1 MKLKRLIASLLV
13 VATLCGLT
21 AVVPASAASGRA
33 SAFTDISDPQV
44 AGAAE
49 ILRLLGVVNGTGGS
63 SFNPSGTLTRAEFCK
78 MAVEVMGKGNEAA
91 AQANRTIFKDVKGGN
106 WASGYINLAASTP
119 IGAAGE
125 EGGSSDML
133 MMGKGDATFGPGDV
147 ITFAQAVTVMMRI
160 LGYGAKDIATG
171 SSWYGG
177 YLATA
182 NTIGLTEGVSLSW
195 DSPITRGQTAILFEN
210 MLYTKPN
217 GGKDPYLT
225 TLGGKILDEAIILS
239 VDATTAD
246 NTTGAIQTIAG
257 ETVSVYKTDHVPFD
271 ASLCGVRAKLVLDK
285 EEKVIAITPST
296 SGSQRTVTVVA
307 PEINYLTVSGGE
319 KLDVPTETPVYQ
331 DGVMKLYKDIYINLK
346 AGVQVNFH
354 YSATGKLEYL
364 FIPTADTAETAAVAK
379 ATGSGNP
386 FSSLVGGD
394 TGYRIVK
401 NGVTASIADIRQ
413 YDVATY
419 DKTTKTLHVS
429 DLRLTGVYENVSP
442 SPATPLS
449 VTVLGATLPV
459 LSSAYEDLAK
469 FKIGDI
475 VTLLLTA
482 DGQVAGV
489 VSSSEAKSTT
499 VGTVTSIDKDT
510 GYAEIKPLLEL
521 KDTAGK
527 LITLQGTSSY
537 KGDSAA
543 KMTGQLV
550 TVSSSKVKQVTLSRL
565 SGSGASG
572 TLDVNKR
579 TLGGEALADN
589 VYLYER
595 VGNGAPAS
603 ITFSQLTRA
612 TVPSS
617 KISYVGKDY
626 AGRINIIVFDDVTG
640 DQYTYGIAE
649 TDQIEGTFNSE
660 KFYNSTIAVENNN
673 GKSADLVSGAAIKAG
688 SYIGIT
694 ASLDTVNSS
703 NNRLANLVELKSV
716 SGVSRADFELNGVT
730 PGKDNPTTP
739 IGTIT
744 TSNMIIPIAGNVAC
758 YNRTTKKWFAS
769 LDEARAYSNS
779 LTIYYDRTP
788 EEGGK
793 VRLVVVE

>member
-1 MKLKRLIASLLV
+1 MKLKRLIATLLV

-125 EGGSSDML
+125 EGGSNDML

-182 NTIGLTEGVSLSW
+182 NTIGLTEGVTLSW

-225 TLGGKILDEAIILS
+225 TLGGKSLDEAIILS

-331 DGVMKLYKDIYINLK
+331 DGAMKFYKDIYINLK

-394 TGYRIVK
+394 PGYDPL
-401 NGVTASIADIRQ
+401 AFAIAECQPCHPPQR
-413 YDVATY
+413 
-419 DKTTKTLHVS
+419 H
-429 DLRLTGVYENVSP
+429 G
-442 SPATPLS
+442 
-449 VTVLGATLPV
+449 
-459 LSSAYEDLAK
+459 
-469 FKIGDI
+469 
-475 VTLLLTA
+475 
-482 DGQVAGV
+482 
-489 VSSSEAKSTT
+489 
-499 VGTVTSIDKDT
+499 
-510 GYAEIKPLLEL
+510 
-521 KDTAGK
+521 
-527 LITLQGTSSY
+527 
-537 KGDSAA
+537 
-543 KMTGQLV
+543 
-550 TVSSSKVKQVTLSRL
+550 
-565 SGSGASG
+565 
-572 TLDVNKR
+572 
-579 TLGGEALADN
+579 
-589 VYLYER
+589 
-595 VGNGAPAS
+595 
-603 ITFSQLTRA
+603 
-612 TVPSS
+612 
-617 KISYVGKDY
+617 
-626 AGRINIIVFDDVTG
+626 AGRYSPG
-640 DQYTYGIAE
+640 PLQRLRGSR
-649 TDQIEGTFNSE
+649 QI
-660 KFYNSTIAVENNN
+660 
-673 GKSADLVSGAAIKAG
+673 
-688 SYIGIT
+688 
-694 ASLDTVNSS
+694 
-703 NNRLANLVELKSV
+703 
-716 SGVSRADFELNGVT
+716 
-730 PGKDNPTTP
+730 
-739 IGTIT
+739 
-744 TSNMIIPIAGNVAC
+744 
-758 YNRTTKKWFAS
+758 
-769 LDEARAYSNS
+769 
-779 LTIYYDRTP
+779 
-788 EEGGK
+788 
-793 VRLVVVE
+793 

>member
-1 MKLKRLIASLLV
+1 MKLKRLIATLLV

-331 DGVMKLYKDIYINLK
+331 DGAMKLYKDIYINLK

-459 LSSAYEDLAK
+459 LSSAYEDLAR

-482 DGQVAGV
+482 DGQVAGA

-499 VGTVTSIDKDT
+499 VGVVKMDGKAAVVT
-510 GYAEIKPLLEL
+510 PLMDLRGPDGE
-521 KDTAGK
+521 K
-527 LITLQGTSSY
+527 ITL
-537 KGDSAA
+537 KGETNLSDTSAA
-543 KMTGQLV
+543 KMQGQLV
-550 TVSSSKVKQVTLSRL
+550 TVSSSKVNQITLSRL

-649 TDQIEGTFNSE
+649 TGE
-660 KFYNSTIAVENNN
+660 
-673 GKSADLVSGAAIKAG
+673 VSGGSFGEETIVNASVKVNSGGTDSEMLITGANIKNG
-688 SYIGIT
+688 SFIGIA
-694 ASLDTVNSS
+694 ASLDTVNKS
-703 NNRLANLVELKSV
+703 NHKLANWVELKSV

-739 IGTIT
+739 IGTVT
-744 TSNMIIPIAGNVAC
+744 TSNKIIPIAGNVAC

-793 VRLVVVE
+793 VRLIVVE

>member
-1 MKLKRLIASLLV
+1 MKLKRLIATLLV

-331 DGVMKLYKDIYINLK
+331 DGAMKLYKDIYINLK

-459 LSSAYEDLAK
+459 LSSAYEDLAR

-482 DGQVAGV
+482 DGQVAGA

-499 VGTVTSIDKDT
+499 VGVVKMDGKYAVVT
-510 GYAEIKPLLEL
+510 PLMDLRGPDGE
-521 KDTAGK
+521 K
-527 LITLQGTSSY
+527 ITL
-537 KGDSAA
+537 KGETNLSDTSAA
-543 KMTGQLV
+543 KMQGQLV
-550 TVSSSKVKQVTLSRL
+550 TVSSSKVNQITLSRL

-649 TDQIEGTFNSE
+649 TGE
-660 KFYNSTIAVENNN
+660 
-673 GKSADLVSGAAIKAG
+673 VSGGSFGEETIVNASVKVNSGGTDSEMLITGANIKNG
-688 SYIGIT
+688 SFIGIA
-694 ASLDTVNSS
+694 ASLDTVNKS
-703 NNRLANLVELKSV
+703 NHKLANWVELKSV

-739 IGTIT
+739 IGTVT
-744 TSNMIIPIAGNVAC
+744 TSNKIIPIAGNVAC

-793 VRLVVVE
+793 VRLIVVE

>member
-257 ETVSVYKTDHVPFD
+257 EAVAVYKTDHVPFD
-271 ASLCGVRAKLVLDK
+271 AALCGVRAKLVLDK

-331 DGVMKLYKDIYINLK
+331 DGAMKLYKDIYINLK

-379 ATGSGNP
+379 AAGSGNP

-401 NGVTASIADIRQ
+401 NGVTASIADVRQ

-419 DKTTKTLHVS
+419 DKATKTLHVS

-499 VGTVTSIDKDT
+499 VGVVKMDGKYAVVT
-510 GYAEIKPLLEL
+510 PLMDLRGPDGE
-521 KDTAGK
+521 K
-527 LITLQGTSSY
+527 ITL
-537 KGDSAA
+537 KGETNLSDTSAA
-543 KMTGQLV
+543 KMQGQLV
-550 TVSSSKVKQVTLSRL
+550 TVSSSKVNQITLSRL

-612 TVPSS
+612 TLPSS

-649 TDQIEGTFNSE
+649 TGE
-660 KFYNSTIAVENNN
+660 
-673 GKSADLVSGAAIKAG
+673 VSGGSFGEETIVNASVKVNSGGTDSEMLITGANIKNG
-688 SYIGIT
+688 SFIGIA
-694 ASLDTVNSS
+694 ASLDTVNKS
-703 NNRLANLVELKSV
+703 NHKLANWVELKSV
-716 SGVSRADFELNGVT
+716 TGVSRADFELNGVT

-739 IGTIT
+739 IGTVT

-758 YNRTTKKWFAS
+758 YNRATKKWFAS

>member
-1 MKLKRLIASLLV
+1 M
-13 VATLCGLT
+13 
-21 AVVPASAASGRA
+21 
-33 SAFTDISDPQV
+33 
-44 AGAAE
+44 
-49 ILRLLGVVNGTGGS
+49 
-63 SFNPSGTLTRAEFCK
+63 
-78 MAVEVMGKGNEAA
+78 
-91 AQANRTIFKDVKGGN
+91 
-106 WASGYINLAASTP
+106 
-119 IGAAGE
+119 
-125 EGGSSDML
+125 
-133 MMGKGDATFGPGDV
+133 
-147 ITFAQAVTVMMRI
+147 
-160 LGYGAKDIATG
+160 
-171 SSWYGG
+171 
-177 YLATA
+177 
-182 NTIGLTEGVSLSW
+182 
-195 DSPITRGQTAILFEN
+195 
-210 MLYTKPN
+210 
-217 GGKDPYLT
+217 
-225 TLGGKILDEAIILS
+225 
-239 VDATTAD
+239 DATTAD

-257 ETVSVYKTDHVPFD
+257 EAVAVYKTDHVPFD
-271 ASLCGVRAKLVLDK
+271 AALCGVRAKLVLDK

-331 DGVMKLYKDIYINLK
+331 DGAMKLYKDIYINLK

-379 ATGSGNP
+379 AAGSGNP

-401 NGVTASIADIRQ
+401 NGVTASIADVRQ

-419 DKTTKTLHVS
+419 DKATKTLHVS

-475 VTLLLTA
+475 VTLLLTT

-521 KDTAGK
+521 KDTTGK

-537 KGDSAA
+537 KGDSAV

-572 TLDVNKR
+572 ALDVNKR
-579 TLGGEALADN
+579 TLGGESLADN

-612 TVPSS
+612 TVPAS

-626 AGRINIIVFDDVTG
+626 AGRVNIIIFDDVTG

-649 TDQIEGTFNSE
+649 TSQIPSGSFDSITQDEDGQDVVVSQP
-660 KFYNSTIAVENNN
+660 FYNTGISVEYGS
-673 GKSADLVSGAAIKAG
+673 GKKSEVYVSGAAIKHG
-688 SYIGIT
+688 SFIGISP
-694 ASLDTVNSS
+694 SLEKLSS
-703 NNRLANLVELKSV
+703 NYKLAGWLELNSV
-716 SGVSRADFELNGVT
+716 TKVSRSAFDMNHVT
-730 PGKDNPTTP
+730 SGNSIAPV
-739 IGTIT
+739 GTVT

-758 YNRTTKKWFAS
+758 YNKTTKQWFAS

>member
-257 ETVSVYKTDHVPFD
+257 EAVAVYKTDHVPFD
-271 ASLCGVRAKLVLDK
+271 AALCGVRAKLVLDK

-331 DGVMKLYKDIYINLK
+331 DGAMKLYKDIYINLK

-379 ATGSGNP
+379 AAGSGNP

-401 NGVTASIADIRQ
+401 NGVTASIADVRQ

-419 DKTTKTLHVS
+419 DKATKTLHVS

-499 VGTVTSIDKDT
+499 VGVVKMDGKYAVVT
-510 GYAEIKPLLEL
+510 PLMDLRGPDGE
-521 KDTAGK
+521 K
-527 LITLQGTSSY
+527 ITL
-537 KGDSAA
+537 KGETNLSDTSAA
-543 KMTGQLV
+543 KMQGQLV
-550 TVSSSKVKQVTLSRL
+550 TVSSSKVNQITLSRL

-649 TDQIEGTFNSE
+649 TGE
-660 KFYNSTIAVENNN
+660 
-673 GKSADLVSGAAIKAG
+673 VSGGSFGEETIVNASVKVNSGGTDSEMLITGANIKNG
-688 SYIGIT
+688 SFIGIA
-694 ASLDTVNSS
+694 ASLDTVNKS
-703 NNRLANLVELKSV
+703 NHKLANWVELKSV
-716 SGVSRADFELNGVT
+716 TGVSRADFELNGVT

>member
-1 MKLKRLIASLLV
+1 MKLKRLIATLLV

-331 DGVMKLYKDIYINLK
+331 DGAMKLYKDIYINLK

-419 DKTTKTLHVS
+419 DKTTKTLQVS

-459 LSSAYEDLAK
+459 LSSAYEDLAR

-482 DGQVAGV
+482 DGQVAGA

-499 VGTVTSIDKDT
+499 VGVVKMDGKYAVVT
-510 GYAEIKPLLEL
+510 PLMDLRGPDGE
-521 KDTAGK
+521 K
-527 LITLQGTSSY
+527 ITL
-537 KGDSAA
+537 KGETNLSDTSAA
-543 KMTGQLV
+543 KMQGQLV
-550 TVSSSKVKQVTLSRL
+550 TVSSSKVNQITLSRL

-649 TDQIEGTFNSE
+649 TGE
-660 KFYNSTIAVENNN
+660 
-673 GKSADLVSGAAIKAG
+673 VSGGSFGEETIVNASVKVNSGGTDSEMLITGANIKNG
-688 SYIGIT
+688 SFIGIA
-694 ASLDTVNSS
+694 ASLDTVNKS
-703 NNRLANLVELKSV
+703 NHKLANWVELKSV

-739 IGTIT
+739 IGTVT
-744 TSNMIIPIAGNVAC
+744 TSNKIIPIAGNVAC

-793 VRLVVVE
+793 VRLIVVE

>member
-1 MKLKRLIASLLV
+1 MKLKRLIATLLV

-331 DGVMKLYKDIYINLK
+331 DGAMKLYKDIYINLK

-419 DKTTKTLHVS
+419 DKTTKTLQVS

-459 LSSAYEDLAK
+459 LSSAYEDLAR

-482 DGQVAGV
+482 DGQVAGA

-499 VGTVTSIDKDT
+499 VGVVKMDGKYAVVT
-510 GYAEIKPLLEL
+510 PLMDLRGPDGE
-521 KDTAGK
+521 K
-527 LITLQGTSSY
+527 ITL
-537 KGDSAA
+537 KGETNLSDTSAA
-543 KMTGQLV
+543 KLQGQLV
-550 TVSSSKVKQVTLSRL
+550 TVSSSKVNQITLSRL

-649 TDQIEGTFNSE
+649 TGE
-660 KFYNSTIAVENNN
+660 
-673 GKSADLVSGAAIKAG
+673 VSGGSFGEETIVNASVKVNSGGTDSEMLITGANIKNG
-688 SYIGIT
+688 SFIGIA
-694 ASLDTVNSS
+694 ASLDTVNKS
-703 NNRLANLVELKSV
+703 NHKLANWVELKSV
-716 SGVSRADFELNGVT
+716 AGVSRADFELNGVT

-739 IGTIT
+739 IGTVT
-744 TSNMIIPIAGNVAC
+744 TSNKIIPIAGNVAC

-793 VRLVVVE
+793 VRLIVVE

>member
-1 MKLKRLIASLLV
+1 MKLKRLIATLLV

-44 AGAAE
+44 GGAAE

-285 EEKVIAITPST
+285 DEKVMAITPST

-331 DGVMKLYKDIYINLK
+331 DGAMKLYKDIYINLK

-482 DGQVAGV
+482 DGQVAGA

-499 VGTVTSIDKDT
+499 VGVVKMDGKYAVVT
-510 GYAEIKPLLEL
+510 PLMDLRGPDGE
-521 KDTAGK
+521 K
-527 LITLQGTSSY
+527 ITL
-537 KGDSAA
+537 KGETNLSDTSAA
-543 KMTGQLV
+543 KMQGQLV
-550 TVSSSKVKQVTLSRL
+550 TVSSSKVNQITLSRL

-649 TDQIEGTFNSE
+649 TGE
-660 KFYNSTIAVENNN
+660 
-673 GKSADLVSGAAIKAG
+673 VSGGSFGEETIVNASVKVNSGGTDSEMLITGANIKNG
-688 SYIGIT
+688 SFIGIA
-694 ASLDTVNSS
+694 ASLDTVNKS
-703 NNRLANLVELKSV
+703 NHKLANWVELKSV
-716 SGVSRADFELNGVT
+716 TGVSRADFELNGVT

-739 IGTIT
+739 IGTVT
-744 TSNMIIPIAGNVAC
+744 TSNKIIPIAGNVAC

-793 VRLVVVE
+793 VRLIVVE

>member
-1 MKLKRLIASLLV
+1 
-13 VATLCGLT
+13 
-21 AVVPASAASGRA
+21 
-33 SAFTDISDPQV
+33 
-44 AGAAE
+44 
-49 ILRLLGVVNGTGGS
+49 
-63 SFNPSGTLTRAEFCK
+63 
-78 MAVEVMGKGNEAA
+78 
-91 AQANRTIFKDVKGGN
+91 
-106 WASGYINLAASTP
+106 
-119 IGAAGE
+119 
-125 EGGSSDML
+125 
-133 MMGKGDATFGPGDV
+133 
-147 ITFAQAVTVMMRI
+147 
-160 LGYGAKDIATG
+160 
-171 SSWYGG
+171 
-177 YLATA
+177 
-182 NTIGLTEGVSLSW
+182 
-195 DSPITRGQTAILFEN
+195 
-210 MLYTKPN
+210 
-217 GGKDPYLT
+217 
-225 TLGGKILDEAIILS
+225 
-239 VDATTAD
+239 
-246 NTTGAIQTIAG
+246 
-257 ETVSVYKTDHVPFD
+257 
-271 ASLCGVRAKLVLDK
+271 
-285 EEKVIAITPST
+285 
-296 SGSQRTVTVVA
+296 
-307 PEINYLTVSGGE
+307 
-319 KLDVPTETPVYQ
+319 
-331 DGVMKLYKDIYINLK
+331 MKLYKDIYINLK

-703 NNRLANLVELKSV
+703 NNRLANWVELKSV

>member
-257 ETVSVYKTDHVPFD
+257 EAVAVYKTDHVPFD
-271 ASLCGVRAKLVLDK
+271 AALCGVRAKLVLDK

-331 DGVMKLYKDIYINLK
+331 DGAMKLYKDIYINLK

-401 NGVTASIADIRQ
+401 NGVTASIADVRQ

-419 DKTTKTLHVS
+419 DKATKTLHVS

-499 VGTVTSIDKDT
+499 VGVVKMDGKYAVVT
-510 GYAEIKPLLEL
+510 PLMDLRGPDGE
-521 KDTAGK
+521 K
-527 LITLQGTSSY
+527 ITL
-537 KGDSAA
+537 KGETNLSDTSAA
-543 KMTGQLV
+543 KMQGQLV
-550 TVSSSKVKQVTLSRL
+550 TVSSSKVNQITLSRL

-649 TDQIEGTFNSE
+649 TGE
-660 KFYNSTIAVENNN
+660 
-673 GKSADLVSGAAIKAG
+673 VSGGSFGEETIVNASVKVNSGGTDSEMLITGANIKNG
-688 SYIGIT
+688 SFIGIA
-694 ASLDTVNSS
+694 ASLDTVNKS
-703 NNRLANLVELKSV
+703 NHKLANWVELKSV
-716 SGVSRADFELNGVT
+716 TGVSRADFELNGVT

-739 IGTIT
+739 IGTVT

-758 YNRTTKKWFAS
+758 YNRATKKWFAS

>member
-346 AGVQVNFH
+346 AGIQVNFH

-703 NNRLANLVELKSV
+703 NNRLANWVELKSV

>member
-1 MKLKRLIASLLV
+1 MKLKRLIATLLV

-331 DGVMKLYKDIYINLK
+331 DGAMKLYKDIYINLK

-459 LSSAYEDLAK
+459 LSSAYEDLAR

-482 DGQVAGV
+482 DGQVAGA

-499 VGTVTSIDKDT
+499 VGVVKMDGKYAVVT
-510 GYAEIKPLLEL
+510 PLMDLRGPDGE
-521 KDTAGK
+521 K
-527 LITLQGTSSY
+527 ITL
-537 KGDSAA
+537 KGETNLSDTSAA
-543 KMTGQLV
+543 KMQGQLV
-550 TVSSSKVKQVTLSRL
+550 TVSSSKVNQITLSRL

-649 TDQIEGTFNSE
+649 TGE
-660 KFYNSTIAVENNN
+660 
-673 GKSADLVSGAAIKAG
+673 VSGGSFGEETIVNASVKVNSGGTDSEMLITGANIKNG
-688 SYIGIT
+688 SFIGIA
-694 ASLDTVNSS
+694 ASLDTVNKS
-703 NNRLANLVELKSV
+703 NHKLANWVELKSV
-716 SGVSRADFELNGVT
+716 AGVSRADFELNGVT

-739 IGTIT
+739 IGTVT
-744 TSNMIIPIAGNVAC
+744 TSNKIIPIAGNVAC

-793 VRLVVVE
+793 VRLIVVE

>member
-257 ETVSVYKTDHVPFD
+257 EAVAVYKTDHVPFD
-271 ASLCGVRAKLVLDK
+271 AALCGVRAKLVLDK

-331 DGVMKLYKDIYINLK
+331 DGAMKLYKDIYINLK

-379 ATGSGNP
+379 AAGSGNP

-401 NGVTASIADIRQ
+401 NGVTASIADVRQ

-419 DKTTKTLHVS
+419 DKATKTLHVS

-475 VTLLLTA
+475 VTLLLTT

-499 VGTVTSIDKDT
+499 VGVVKMDGKYAVVT
-510 GYAEIKPLLEL
+510 PLMDLRGPDGE
-521 KDTAGK
+521 K
-527 LITLQGTSSY
+527 ITL
-537 KGDSAA
+537 KGETNLSDTSAA
-543 KMTGQLV
+543 KMQGQLV
-550 TVSSSKVKQVTLSRL
+550 TVSSSKVNQITLSRL

-649 TDQIEGTFNSE
+649 TGE
-660 KFYNSTIAVENNN
+660 
-673 GKSADLVSGAAIKAG
+673 VSGGSFGEETIVNASVKVNSGGTDSEMLITGANIKNG
-688 SYIGIT
+688 SFIGIA
-694 ASLDTVNSS
+694 ASLDTVNKS
-703 NNRLANLVELKSV
+703 NHKLANWVELKSV
-716 SGVSRADFELNGVT
+716 TGVSRADFELNGVT

-739 IGTIT
+739 IGTVT

>member
-499 VGTVTSIDKDT
+499 VGVVKMDGKYAVVT
-510 GYAEIKPLLEL
+510 PLMDLRGPDGE
-521 KDTAGK
+521 K
-527 LITLQGTSSY
+527 ITL
-537 KGDSAA
+537 KGETNLSDTSAA
-543 KMTGQLV
+543 KMQGQLV
-550 TVSSSKVKQVTLSRL
+550 TVSSSKVNQITLSRL

-579 TLGGEALADN
+579 ALGGEALADN

-649 TDQIEGTFNSE
+649 TGE
-660 KFYNSTIAVENNN
+660 
-673 GKSADLVSGAAIKAG
+673 VSGGSFGDETIVNSSVKVNSGGTDSEMLITGANIKNG
-688 SYIGIT
+688 SFIGIA
-694 ASLDTVNSS
+694 ASLDTVNKS
-703 NNRLANLVELKSV
+703 NHKLANWVELKSV